1 MIPQRVRASAAVAQ
15 AMRFQGELPTRDLPR
30 LSAVLARADAAL
42 QVDLQGASLRGQSQ
56 LKGQVRGGLPLQC
69 LRCDTTFEWPLV
81 LELDLRLVA
90 NDEEERRLLQDADP
104 YWVQDDQLPLH
115 ELIEDEVLLGLPMLP
130 RCTACETAIRQQ
142 APQPLSAEA
151 PVPERRENPF
161 AALKG
166 KLKDK

>member
-1 MIPQRVRASAAVAQ
+1 
-15 AMRFQGELPTRDLPR
+15 MRFRGELATRHLPR
-30 LSAVLARADAAL
+30 LEAAL
-42 QVDLQGASLRGQSQ
+42 AQPGATLEVDLQGASPRGQSQ
-56 LKGQVRGGLPLQC
+56 LKGHVRGRLPLQC
-69 LRCDTTFEWPLV
+69 RRCDATFEWPLD

-90 NDEEERRLLQDADP
+90 NEEEERRLLQDADP

-130 RCTACETAIRQQ
+130 RCAACEISVQQ
-142 APQPLSAEA
+142 SAPQALGAA
-151 PVPERRENPF
+151 VPELRENPF